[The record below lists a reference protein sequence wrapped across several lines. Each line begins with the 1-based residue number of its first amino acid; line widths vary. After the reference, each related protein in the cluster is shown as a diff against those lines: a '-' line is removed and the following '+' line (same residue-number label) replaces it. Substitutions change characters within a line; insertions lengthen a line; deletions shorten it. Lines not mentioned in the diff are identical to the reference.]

1 MNDRLW
7 EICFEIV
14 YSNCKAVGL
23 TRFDSWHSHCGH
35 TQTQFRVTTLA
46 CLTVH
51 MHLNGCFFIGENMKT
66 IIKSSFD
73 IIPLEIP
80 CYNVV
85 NKNKVGNKM
94 MDPEISRVV
103 GQLAAIAIRNT
114 ATIVHDKISASKA
127 QRNDKETIAE
137 LTDIIQDLLSDKQ
150 DLQMISESLKDELV
164 SQKLSDEDLNFVA
177 ETVVPT
183 IEKIMPNN
191 NEKMLAD
198 IDKIKPLLS
207 RNTLNVLQT
216 LGFNFKR
223 GIGEPLTDLL
233 NGVIRG
239 MNDKQSNDVTVAM
252 LNRDTEYFKMIQD
265 EEAFMRWQSLQK

>member
-1 MNDRLW
+1 M
-7 EICFEIV
+7 E
-14 YSNCKAVGL
+14 
-23 TRFDSWHSHCGH
+23 
-35 TQTQFRVTTLA
+35 
-46 CLTVH
+46 TV
-51 MHLNGCFFIGENMKT
+51 K
-66 IIKSSFD
+66 KSSFD
-73 IIPLEIP
+73 IVPLEPP
-80 CYNVV
+80 CYNVNNKIKV
-85 NKNKVGNKM
+85 DNKN
-94 MDPEISRVV
+94 MDPETSKVV

-114 ATIVHDKISASKA
+114 ATIVHDKIATSKA

-183 IEKIMPNN
+183 IEKIVPNN
-191 NEKMLAD
+191 NEKMLTD

-233 NGVIRG
+233 NGVIKG
-239 MNDKQSNDVTVAM
+239 MNDKQNEELTVAM
-252 LNRDTEYFKMIQD
+252 LNRDTEYFKLVQN
-265 EEAFMRWQSLQK
+265 EEAFIRWQSLQK

>member
-1 MNDRLW
+1 M
-7 EICFEIV
+7 ETI
-14 YSNCKAVGL
+14 
-23 TRFDSWHSHCGH
+23 
-35 TQTQFRVTTLA
+35 
-46 CLTVH
+46 
-51 MHLNGCFFIGENMKT
+51 KT
-66 IIKSSFD
+66 SSFD
-73 IIPLEIP
+73 IVPLELP
-80 CYNVV
+80 WYNIN
-85 NKNKVGNKM
+85 NKIEVGNKN
-94 MDPEISRVV
+94 MDPETSKVV

-114 ATIVHDKISASKA
+114 ATIVHDKIAASKA

-183 IEKIMPNN
+183 IEKIVPNN
-191 NEKMLAD
+191 NEKMLTD

-233 NGVIRG
+233 NGVIKG
-239 MNDKQSNDVTVAM
+239 INDKQNDDVKVAM
-252 LNRDTEYFKMIQD
+252 LNRDTEYFKMIQN

>member
-1 MNDRLW
+1 M
-7 EICFEIV
+7 E
-14 YSNCKAVGL
+14 
-23 TRFDSWHSHCGH
+23 
-35 TQTQFRVTTLA
+35 
-46 CLTVH
+46 TV
-51 MHLNGCFFIGENMKT
+51 K
-66 IIKSSFD
+66 KSSFD
-73 IIPLEIP
+73 IVPLELP
-80 CYNVV
+80 CYNVN
-85 NKNKVGNKM
+85 NKIKVGNKN
-94 MDPEISRVV
+94 MDPETSKVV

-114 ATIVHDKISASKA
+114 ATIVHDKIATSKA

-183 IEKIMPNN
+183 IEKIVPNN
-191 NEKMLAD
+191 NEKMLTD

-233 NGVIRG
+233 NGVIKG
-239 MNDKQSNDVTVAM
+239 MNDKQNDEVTVAM
-252 LNRDTEYFKMIQD
+252 LNRDIEYFKMVQN
-265 EEAFMRWQSLQK
+265 EEAFIRWQSLQK

>member
-1 MNDRLW
+1 M
-7 EICFEIV
+7 E
-14 YSNCKAVGL
+14 
-23 TRFDSWHSHCGH
+23 
-35 TQTQFRVTTLA
+35 
-46 CLTVH
+46 TV
-51 MHLNGCFFIGENMKT
+51 K
-66 IIKSSFD
+66 KSSFD
-73 IIPLEIP
+73 IVPLEPP
-80 CYNVV
+80 CYNVNNKIKV
-85 NKNKVGNKM
+85 DNKN
-94 MDPEISRVV
+94 MDPETSKVV

-114 ATIVHDKISASKA
+114 ATIVHDKIATSKA

-183 IEKIMPNN
+183 IEKIVPNN
-191 NEKMLAD
+191 NEKMLTD

-233 NGVIRG
+233 NGVIKG
-239 MNDKQSNDVTVAM
+239 MNNKQNEELTVAM
-252 LNRDTEYFKMIQD
+252 LNRDTEYFKLVQN
-265 EEAFMRWQSLQK
+265 EEAFIRWQSLQK

>member
-1 MNDRLW
+1 M
-7 EICFEIV
+7 
-14 YSNCKAVGL
+14 
-23 TRFDSWHSHCGH
+23 
-35 TQTQFRVTTLA
+35 TL
-46 CLTVH
+46 
-51 MHLNGCFFIGENMKT
+51 

-73 IIPLEIP
+73 IVPLHLP
-80 CYNVV
+80 CYNID
-85 NKNKVGNKM
+85 NKNRVCKK
-94 MDPEISRVV
+94 MDPEINKII
-103 GQLAAIAIRNT
+103 GQLATITIRNT
-114 ATIVHDKISASKA
+114 ATIVHDKMVTSKA
-127 QRNDKETIAE
+127 KKNDKETIAE
-137 LTDIIQDLLSDKQ
+137 LADIIQELLNDKQ

-164 SQKLSDEDLNFVA
+164 SQKLSDEDLTFIA

-183 IEKIMPNN
+183 IEKVVPNN
-191 NEKMLAD
+191 NEKMLTD

-233 NGVIRG
+233 NSVIKG
-239 MNDKQSNDVTVAM
+239 MNGKQSDDVTVGM

>member
-1 MNDRLW
+1 M
-7 EICFEIV
+7 E
-14 YSNCKAVGL
+14 
-23 TRFDSWHSHCGH
+23 
-35 TQTQFRVTTLA
+35 
-46 CLTVH
+46 
-51 MHLNGCFFIGENMKT
+51 T
-66 IIKSSFD
+66 IKKSSFD
-73 IIPLEIP
+73 IVPLELP
-80 CYNVV
+80 WYNVN
-85 NKNKVGNKM
+85 NKIKVGNKN
-94 MDPEISRVV
+94 MDPETSKVV

-114 ATIVHDKISASKA
+114 ATIVHDKIAASKA

-183 IEKIMPNN
+183 IEKIVPNN
-191 NEKMLAD
+191 NEKMLTD

-233 NGVIRG
+233 NGVIKG
-239 MNDKQSNDVTVAM
+239 INDKQNDDVKVAM
-252 LNRDTEYFKMIQD
+252 LNRDTEYFKMIQN

>member
-1 MNDRLW
+1 M
-7 EICFEIV
+7 
-14 YSNCKAVGL
+14 
-23 TRFDSWHSHCGH
+23 
-35 TQTQFRVTTLA
+35 TL
-46 CLTVH
+46 
-51 MHLNGCFFIGENMKT
+51 

-73 IIPLEIP
+73 IVPLHLP
-80 CYNVV
+80 CYNID
-85 NKNKVGNKM
+85 NKNRVGKK
-94 MDPEISRVV
+94 MDPEINKII
-103 GQLAAIAIRNT
+103 GQLATITIRNT
-114 ATIVHDKISASKA
+114 ATIVHDKMVTSKA
-127 QRNDKETIAE
+127 KKNDKETIAE
-137 LTDIIQDLLSDKQ
+137 LADIIQELLNDKQ

-164 SQKLSDEDLNFVA
+164 SQKLSDEDLTFIA

-183 IEKIMPNN
+183 IEKVVPNN
-191 NEKMLAD
+191 NEKMLTD

-233 NGVIRG
+233 NSVIKG
-239 MNDKQSNDVTVAM
+239 MNGKQSDDVTVGM